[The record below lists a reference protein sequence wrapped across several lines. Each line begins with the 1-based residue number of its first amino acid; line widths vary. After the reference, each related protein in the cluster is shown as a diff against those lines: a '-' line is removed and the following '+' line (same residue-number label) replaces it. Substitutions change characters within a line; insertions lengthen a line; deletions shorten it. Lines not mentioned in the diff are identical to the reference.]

1 MRAARRVA
9 ESGFYHVVTRGNGKQ
24 IIFESDEDRAA
35 FVRLLRECT
44 HSEGVSVIAWCLM
57 ENHVHVVLLDP
68 DGRLSDVMRTLL
80 TRYANR
86 FNARTGHVGHVFQER
101 FFSETIESD
110 RQLLAAVRYVHLN
123 PEKGGLCAA
132 EKYRWSSYSEYV
144 GNKTAQLTRTDIV
157 LDMLQ
162 GTEGFARLI
171 RQPDDAYAYVP
182 RCELLDEDD
191 ALTIATDALLAAGLC
206 APGDVKGLSKPRRN
220 KAIVVLSKLGFSIR
234 RIERMTGVGRG
245 TIAYVLRREREAQ
258 GDE

>member
-24 IIFESDEDRAA
+24 IIFESDDDRAA
-35 FVRLLRECT
+35 FVKLLKECT
-44 HSEGVSVIAWCLM
+44 NAEGVSVIAWCLM
-57 ENHVHVVLLDP
+57 DNHVHIILLDP
-68 DGRLSDVMRTLL
+68 DGRLSEVMRTLL

-101 FFSETIESD
+101 FYSEAIESD

-132 EKYRWSSYSEYV
+132 DKYRWSSYSEYV
-144 GNKTAQLTRTDIV
+144 GSESAQLARTEIV

-162 GTEGFARLI
+162 GPEGFISLI
-171 RQPDDAYAYVP
+171 RESGDACAYVP
-182 RCELLDEDD
+182 RFGLMDEAD
-191 ALTIATDALLAAGLC
+191 ALTVATDALLAAGLC

-220 KAIVVLSKLGFSIR
+220 KAIVVLSELGFSIR
-234 RIERMTGVGRG
+234 RIERVTGVGRG
-245 TIAYVLRREREAQ
+245 TIAYVLRREREKLS
-258 GDE
+258 DE